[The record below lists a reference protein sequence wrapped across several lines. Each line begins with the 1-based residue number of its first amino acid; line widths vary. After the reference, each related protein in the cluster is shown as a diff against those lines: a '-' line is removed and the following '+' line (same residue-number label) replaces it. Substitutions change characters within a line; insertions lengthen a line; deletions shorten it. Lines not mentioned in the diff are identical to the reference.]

1 MIFFRRTPS
10 VCNTSGAL
18 CLLDRP
24 TPPPSNQTIPR
35 ILVLLAPIPL
45 SPLFNIQLRK
55 KTGGGSISGNL
66 GGAASS
72 QPGGDADLF
81 AARNLVSS
89 TENASLQS
97 AWMLRQGA
105 GDLLTYIT
113 ARSVRLGVIAGPRTT
128 PGEFESFVR
137 QLRQQA
143 IRVSAA
149 VPPEA
154 MELDGVAAGVA
165 RASRELG
172 AGVGG
177 GGAAAAGAEVLV
189 VGSSEPLL
197 SAATAAGMFTARYH
211 PLNSRREGVI
221 QTFTVRSIDEVK

>member
-1 MIFFRRTPS
+1 M
-10 VCNTSGAL
+10 
-18 CLLDRP
+18 
-24 TPPPSNQTIPR
+24 
-35 ILVLLAPIPL
+35 
-45 SPLFNIQLRK
+45 
-55 KTGGGSISGNL
+55 
-66 GGAASS
+66 
-72 QPGGDADLF
+72 
-81 AARNLVSS
+81 SS

-105 GDLLTYIT
+105 GDLLTYIA

-128 PGEFESFVR
+128 PEEFESFVR
-137 QLRQQA
+137 QLRQQS

-149 VPPEA
+149 VSPEA
-154 MELDGVAAGVA
+154 VESGGVAAGVA

-172 AGVGG
+172 AGEGPG
-177 GGAAAAGAEVLV
+177 GGAGGAEVLV

-221 QTFTVRSIDEVK
+221 QTFTVRSIDEVRDEDDTTRALLFRGQPDQHRFFFVTCRVRAVTYWMGSADQNVQTGPV

>member
-1 MIFFRRTPS
+1 MT
-10 VCNTSGAL
+10 
-18 CLLDRP
+18 
-24 TPPPSNQTIPR
+24 R
-35 ILVLLAPIPL
+35 ILILPAPVLSWSI
-45 SPLFNIQLRK
+45 FNIQLRK

-66 GGAASS
+66 GGAASPSS

-89 TENASLQS
+89 TESASLQS

-105 GDLLTYIT
+105 GDLLTYIS

-137 QLRQQA
+137 QLRQQS

-172 AGVGG
+172 VGG
-177 GGAAAAGAEVLV
+177 GGGDAAAAGAEVLV

-221 QTFTVRSIDEVK
+221 QTFTVRSIDEVNGRH